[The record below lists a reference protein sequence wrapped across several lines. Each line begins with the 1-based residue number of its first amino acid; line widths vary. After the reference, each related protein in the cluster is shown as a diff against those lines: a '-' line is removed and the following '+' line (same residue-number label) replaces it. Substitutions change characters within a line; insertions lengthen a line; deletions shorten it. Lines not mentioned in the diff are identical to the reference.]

1 MSTHAPE
8 GVIVRHLEY
17 LRTRNM
23 RATTIYNRQRAL
35 ARLAAWAAGPILYLP
50 EEELKRWQHDRARQI
65 QPEPLRTEMS
75 HVRNFFRWAVRERYI
90 DTDPTLRLELPR
102 VARRLPRPIA
112 DAELAAAMAA
122 ADPEMTAILALA
134 AFAGLRAIEIAK
146 LDWAEVGIGQRRP
159 HLRIV
164 DGKGGHARLVP
175 ISSALIAVLA
185 VLPHRRGPV
194 IRRMDGY
201 SWTDIGA
208 RLGIT
213 RQSAQQR
220 YGEHPGDNYRRR
232 SGADHHRWTETPSR
246 AAVHIRLRKARGK
259 AADFPCVKCGQP
271 AKEWALQNFVGTLP
285 DPQGP
290 YSTNLDDYAPMCW
303 PCHRRWDLDSL
314 ASGRG

>member
-1 MSTHAPE
+1 M
-8 GVIVRHLEY
+8 RHLEY

-35 ARLAAWAAGPILYLP
+35 ARLAAWAAGPILYLG
-50 EEELKRWQHDRARQI
+50 EDELLRWQHDRARQI

-75 HVRNFFRWAVRERYI
+75 HVRNFFRWSVRESYI
-90 DTDPTLRLELPR
+90 ETDPTLRLEMPR

-112 DAELAAAMAA
+112 DAALAAAMAA

-175 ISSALIAVLA
+175 ISSALAAVLA

-194 IRRMDGY
+194 IRRMDGQPGPNAAHRISARANDY
-201 SWTDIGA
+201 LHSMGIDDTLHQCRHRFGTVTYQACQDIRAVQDLLGHASPATTAVYAAAASEVARSAVEQAGSLWLVTDDDDPNDP
-208 RLGIT
+208 L
-213 RQSAQQR
+213 
-220 YGEHPGDNYRRR
+220 PM
-232 SGADHHRWTETPSR
+232 
-246 AAVHIRLRKARGK
+246 AA
-259 AADFPCVKCGQP
+259 
-271 AKEWALQNFVGTLP
+271 
-285 DPQGP
+285 
-290 YSTNLDDYAPMCW
+290 
-303 PCHRRWDLDSL
+303 
-314 ASGRG
+314 